1 MLGKALDTESHS
13 VELLFY
19 QIVVNDSLVYCG

>member
-1 MLGKALDTESHS
+1 MLGKALDTESQS
-13 VELLFY
+13 VKLLVY